1 MRLWTLHPKHL
12 DRQGLLALWRE
23 GLLAQAVLA
32 GKTKGYRNHPQLAR
46 FKRTRAPVAAIGA
59 YLGAVHVEACR
70 RAYSFDRGK
79 IAEPRARTR
88 MKSTRGQME
97 YETRHLLKK
106 LKSRDPERFRFLSK
120 AGRLSPNPVFAI
132 VPGGIEPWERAG

>member
-46 FKRTRAPVAAIGA
+46 FKRAGDPVAAIGA
-59 YLGAVHVEACR
+59 YLKVVHAEASER
-70 RAYSFDRGK
+70 GYSFDSCR
-79 IAEPRARTR
+79 IAKTDGRTR
-88 MKSTRGQME
+88 IRTTRGQME
-97 YETRHLLKK
+97 YERKHLLKK
-106 LKSRDPERFRFLSK
+106 LKARDPERFRMLS
-120 AGRLSPNPVFAI
+120 GIVRLSPNPVFAI
-132 VPGGIEPWERAG
+132 VPGGVEPWERAK